1 MCSSSEI
8 FYLATKDDNQT
19 SEASLH
25 GEGKISK
32 LTHCVN
38 FKDLLLG
45 DLIHRGN
52 SLGKAE

>member
-19 SEASLH
+19 SEASLQ
-25 GEGKISK
+25 GEGKIPK

-38 FKDLLLG
+38 FKDLLLS
-45 DLIHRGN
+45 DLIQSENR
-52 SLGKAE
+52 LGKPE

>member
-19 SEASLH
+19 SEASLQ
-25 GEGKISK
+25 GEGKIPK

-38 FKDLLLG
+38 FKDLLLS
-45 DLIHRGN
+45 DLIHREY

>member
-25 GEGKISK
+25 GEGKIPK

-38 FKDLLLG
+38 FKDLLLS
-45 DLIHRGN
+45 DLIQSENR
-52 SLGKAE
+52 LGKAE

>member
-25 GEGKISK
+25 GEGKIPK

-38 FKDLLLG
+38 FKDLLLS
-45 DLIHRGN
+45 DLIQSENR
-52 SLGKAE
+52 SGKAE